1 MGRRGTVDDWR
12 GLVIYEDGEPLR
24 VGKGRER
31 DCHRWELDP
40 ASSEDYAERSSGTV
54 GESESVLRMRHVD
67 RYGRS

>member
-1 MGRRGTVDDWR
+1 
-12 GLVIYEDGEPLR
+12 LR
-24 VGKGRER
+24 VGKERER

-54 GESESVLRMRHVD
+54 GESEAVLRMRHVD